1 MYVCLARP
9 ALILR
14 NLQATLLHLVNVLC
28 LVLERHQIHD

>member
-1 MYVCLARP
+1 MP

-14 NLQATLLHLVNVLC
+14 NLQATFLHLVNVLLPLS